1 MEFKIVAVHFFS
13 KSSKLCSC
21 VCQKASW
28 ILIERI
34 ERYILEKKKT
44 ERKSKNYFAAL
55 GGGGGGGY
63 TGPSID
69 VSCNEGSVTSHKMKL
84 FITPLPPKEGTE
96 HGENET
102 Y

>member
-1 MEFKIVAVHFFS
+1 MDINGKDRKVNP
-13 KSSKLCSC
+13 
-21 VCQKASW
+21 W
-28 ILIERI
+28 
-34 ERYILEKKKT
+34 EKKKT

-55 GGGGGGGY
+55 GGDEKY

-69 VSCNEGSVTSHKMKL
+69 VSCNGGSVTSHKMKL
-84 FITPLPPKEGTE
+84 FITPFPPKESTE

>member
-34 ERYILEKKKT
+34 ERYILEKKKRRGKAKT
-44 ERKSKNYFAAL
+44 TLLRWGE
-55 GGGGGGGY
+55 GGGGD
-63 TGPSID
+63 TQ
-69 VSCNEGSVTSHKMKL
+69 V
-84 FITPLPPKEGTE
+84 PP
-96 HGENET
+96 
-102 Y
+102 

>member
-1 MEFKIVAVHFFS
+1 MELKIVAVHFFS

-34 ERYILEKKKT
+34 ERYILEKKKRRGKAKT
-44 ERKSKNYFAAL
+44 TLLRWGE
-55 GGGGGGGY
+55 GGGY

-69 VSCNEGSVTSHKMKL
+69 VSCNGGSVTSHKMKL

>member
-1 MEFKIVAVHFFS
+1 MDINRKD
-13 KSSKLCSC
+13 
-21 VCQKASW
+21 KA
-28 ILIERI
+28 
-34 ERYILEKKKT
+34 KT
-44 ERKSKNYFAAL
+44 TLLRWGEA
-55 GGGGGGGY
+55 GGWGGEY

-69 VSCNEGSVTSHKMKL
+69 VSCNGGSVTSHKMKL